1 MQLADWYIYKP
12 AGSLIYIRS
21 MKMALRYKHRAPG
34 CGVVV
39 TALVV
44 LAVLWMAAPV
54 SAASDTIEAAM
65 GETINLH
72 GVSYSSDSVYL
83 FLTGPNLP
91 ANGVPLND
99 VTKRADQGAFTTVDV
114 DSDQT
119 WVYHWDTSRLN
130 NRLDYGTYTV
140 YVVTDPVDKSQL
152 AGHQFSTLSVYL
164 TNPGLSGV
172 SVSGGVSGTL
182 RPTEHATV
190 PVITSMPLMALP
202 SPVPTSPVTT
212 TVLPPPSQSH
222 SQESGFGAG
231 IVIMETG
238 ILLAVW
244 ATVHRGRR

>member
-1 MQLADWYIYKP
+1 VQLAGGYIYKP

-21 MKMALRYKHRAPG
+21 MKMALRYIHRAPG

-39 TALVV
+39 IALLV
-44 LAVLWMAAPV
+44 LVGLWMAAPV

-72 GVSYSSDSVYL
+72 GVSYTGDHIYL

-114 DSDQT
+114 DSDQK
-119 WVYHWDTSRLN
+119 WAYHWDTSRLN

-152 AGHQFSTLSVYL
+152 AGHPFSTLSVYL

-172 SVSGGVSGTL
+172 SISGGTSYTL
-182 RPTEHATV
+182 RPEEHATV
-190 PVITSMPLMALP
+190 PVITSMPLTALP
-202 SPVPTSPVTT
+202 SPVPTPPATTPVS
-212 TVLPPPSQSH
+212 PPPSQSP
-222 SQESGFGAG
+222 SQKSGPGAG
-231 IVIMETG
+231 LVIMETG
-238 ILLAVW
+238 AILAVW
-244 ATVHRGRR
+244 ATFRSGHR